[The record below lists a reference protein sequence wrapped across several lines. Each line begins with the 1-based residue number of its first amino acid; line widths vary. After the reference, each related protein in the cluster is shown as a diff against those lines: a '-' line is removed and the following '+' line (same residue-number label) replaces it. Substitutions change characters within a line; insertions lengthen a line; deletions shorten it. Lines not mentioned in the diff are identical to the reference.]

1 MIEENNSEE
10 NLSHLLTTKQISLSN
25 YFFRQGAE
33 AMNIKTYQL
42 KIESKL

>member
-10 NLSHLLTTKQISLSN
+10 NLSKLLITKQITLAN

-33 AMNIKTYQL
+33 AMNIKTYQC
-42 KIESKL
+42 I